1 VKIDSDKA
9 VRGLFGVDGMTRE
22 MYKTFR
28 DCIFFDT
35 TFCVNR
41 YNMSFEPIVG
51 VNNHTQSIL
60 LGCALLPNQ
69 TTKSFVWVFRTLKE
83 AMGGLEPRNI
93 MTDQDKAMNSAIALV
108 FPDAVHRCCKF
119 HVVSKAC
126 EKLGWLIN
134 SSDEFANKFDYALI
148 ILKHQKNLSSCGI
161 AWRRVT
167 TCTTMKHSRT
177 CQLLGQCGRQHT
189 SGNHSSLSQALLE
202 G

>member
-1 VKIDSDKA
+1 
-9 VRGLFGVDGMTRE
+9 

-41 YNMSFEPIVG
+41 YNMPFAPIVG
-51 VNNHTQSIL
+51 VNNHMQSIL
-60 LGCALLPNQ
+60 LGCALLPDE
-69 TTKSFVWVFRTLKE
+69 TIESFVWVFRTLKE

-93 MTDQDKAMNSAIALV
+93 MTDQDKAMKAAIALV
-108 FPDAVHRCCKF
+108 FPDVVHRCCKS

-134 SSDEFANKFDYALI
+134 SSKNLLMSSILALI

-161 AWRRVT
+161 AWRRST
-167 TCTTMKHSRT
+167 TCIRMRHFRT
-177 CQLLGQCGRQHT
+177 RQLLGQCGCQHT
-189 SGNHSSLSQALLE
+189 SGNHSSLSQTL
-202 G
+202 